1 MGVTPAPAP
10 ARVLTDQRSASV
22 RAAGVRAEN
31 TRSAGAGVRD
41 PRARSW
47 PSGVRVWKVRL
58 DRAERPGWWGW
69 LSEGERERARA
80 FARAADRRRYVV
92 AHAALRS
99 VLGGV
104 CGVPAARLAFS
115 PDASG
120 RPRLDLGGG
129 RPAPDFNLSH
139 SDEWALIAVAPG
151 GWRVGVDVERVRDD
165 LDPLAMA
172 DRLYRPEEAARLR
185 ADPGA
190 ALAGYFRLWTA
201 KEAFVKA
208 TGGGLAQLGDVLVRE
223 GVHDGGHDGARDE
236 GRRGGHGGTHEG
248 SATCERSRSLRGPV
262 RWLDVAA
269 GYAAAVVTIAS
280 TPAPRTG

>member
-1 MGVTPAPAP
+1 MGVTP
-10 ARVLTDQRSASV
+10 V
-22 RAAGVRAEN
+22 AAVEP
-31 TRSAGAGVRD
+31 RSAGARFAGAPAGTARPD
-41 PRARSW
+41 ARARAW

-58 DRAERPGWWGW
+58 DRAERPEWWGW

-80 FARAADRRRYVV
+80 FARAVDRRRYVV

-104 CGVPAARLAFS
+104 CGVPAARVGLS
-115 PDASG
+115 PDPAG
-120 RPRLDLGGG
+120 RPRLDLDLGGD
-129 RPAPDFNLSH
+129 RPALDFNLSH
-139 SDEWALIAVAPG
+139 SDGWALIAVAPEG
-151 GWRVGVDVERVRDD
+151 RRVGADVERVRGD

-185 ADPGA
+185 AAAPDA

-208 TGGGLAQLGDVLVRE
+208 TGGGLARLGDVLVR
-223 GVHDGGHDGARDE
+223 GE
-236 GRRGGHGGTHEG
+236 GREG

-262 RWLDVAA
+262 RWLDVAD

>member
-1 MGVTPAPAP
+1 MGVTQAATVNP
-10 ARVLTDQRSASV
+10 RSASARV
-22 RAAGVRAEN
+22 ADAQAGDARAW
-31 TRSAGAGVRD
+31 
-41 PRARSW
+41 SW
-47 PSGVRVWKVRL
+47 PAGVRVWKAHL
-58 DRAERPGWWGW
+58 DRAERAEWWEW
-69 LSEGERERARA
+69 LSEGERERACA
-80 FARAADRRRYVV
+80 FARAVDRRRYVV

-104 CGVPAARLAFS
+104 CGVPAARVAFS
-115 PDASG
+115 PDPSG
-120 RPRLDLGGG
+120 RPRLDPGGG

-139 SDEWALIAVAPG
+139 SDEWALVAVAPE

-185 ADPGA
+185 AASPGA
-190 ALAGYFRLWTA
+190 ALTGYFRLWTA

-208 TGGGLAQLGDVLVRE
+208 TGGGLARLGDVLVHGE
-223 GVHDGGHDGARDE
+223 G
-236 GRRGGHGGTHEG
+236 HEG
-248 SATCERSRSLRGPV
+248 SATCERSRSLGGPV
-262 RWLDVAA
+262 RWLGVAA